1 MALQEVAR
9 IGSTSAAP
17 RTEEFEGVVA
27 VTTPGNYSR
36 YIATR
41 CRSRTSVQSLDQKL
55 RHNSTFAEQNSKI
68 QAEIAIS
75 ISPLALGSSGE
86 PTLEESRQHGI

>member
-1 MALQEVAR
+1 M
-9 IGSTSAAP
+9 
-17 RTEEFEGVVA
+17 
-27 VTTPGNYSR
+27 
-36 YIATR
+36 
-41 CRSRTSVQSLDQKL
+41 QSLDQKL